1 MSLDTERKI
10 KIVYFAL
17 SDSFILIIS
26 WIIAFYVY
34 RLFGGFRDV
43 WTHMANPFFGNK
55 ITISIIIYIL
65 IISISRNLDDK
76 FEKTLKISIENLSR
90 ALYVFVFLL
99 IMILKYNNH
108 IIFFVSFIFVL
119 LMLIMTLT
127 ANIAVRSGILFETYK
142 NIISP
147 YKTNISLVAFSCVMI
162 LSGLIKVLCKNRAA
176 DLFAVL
182 AYLLLLARI
191 ITEIIR
197 IYNKKTEK

>member
-1 MSLDTERKI
+1 MFS
-10 KIVYFAL
+10 
-17 SDSFILIIS
+17 
-26 WIIAFYVY
+26 
-34 RLFGGFRDV
+34 
-43 WTHMANPFFGNK
+43 
-55 ITISIIIYIL
+55 
-65 IISISRNLDDK
+65 
-76 FEKTLKISIENLSR
+76 
-90 ALYVFVFLL
+90 
-99 IMILKYNNH
+99 
-108 IIFFVSFIFVL
+108 FVSFIFVL

-182 AYLLLLARI
+182 AYLLLLAGI